1 LWTPVGPPG
10 VPAASVGR
18 VFKPILLVLE
28 GALAAVLVLAVS
40 GFTSSDHPV
49 SLEVDGRLSSVET
62 RADTVGELL
71 HEQGVVVSDRDL
83 VVPDPGTPVTDA
95 ERVEVRHARPL
106 QVVVDGEPTQIW
118 TTELTVDDA
127 LADLDLRIDSAEVVA
142 SRSERVPLTGA
153 RVGVLL
159 PDRVTVLHDQRRTTV
174 VTTAQ
179 SVAGVLREAGVPVRD
194 DDMVSVPLG
203 REVQT
208 GMEIVVTRVK
218 VATVR
223 HAFTIDH
230 DVVRRADP
238 DLYVGQQKVLK
249 RGRDGR
255 GVVISR
261 VVRHDGAV
269 VRERRLDR
277 RVLSQPRRQIVAYGT
292 TPRPFSAPATGAE
305 GLNWSALAGC
315 ESGGNP
321 RAVNA
326 AGYYGLYQFALST
339 WYSVG
344 GTGNPI
350 DASPSEQTYRA
361 QILYQRSG
369 AGQWPVCGPLLFS

>member
-1 LWTPVGPPG
+1 
-10 VPAASVGR
+10 
-18 VFKPILLVLE
+18 VL
-28 GALAAVLVLAVS
+28 GVS

-49 SLEVDGRLSSVET
+49 ALEVDGRLSTVET

-71 HEQGVVVSDRDL
+71 HEQGVVVTDRDL
-83 VVPDPGTPVTDA
+83 VVPDPATPVTDA
-95 ERVEVRHARPL
+95 GRVQVRHARPL

-118 TTELTVDDA
+118 TTELTVDEA
-127 LADLDLRIDSAEVVA
+127 LAELDVRMDSADVVA

-153 RVGVLL
+153 RVGVML

-179 SVAGVLREAGVPVRD
+179 SVAGVLREAGVPVRGD
-194 DDMVSVPLG
+194 DTVSVPLD

-223 HAFTIDH
+223 RTFTIDH
-230 DVVRRADP
+230 DLVRRADS
-238 DLYVGQQKVLK
+238 DLYVGQQKVLQ

-255 GVVISR
+255 GVIISR

-305 GLNWSALAGC
+305 GLNWSALAAC

-344 GTGNPI
+344 GTGNPV

>member
-1 LWTPVGPPG
+1 
-10 VPAASVGR
+10 

-49 SLEVDGRLSSVET
+49 ALEVDGQLRTVET

-71 HEQGVVVSDRDL
+71 AEQGVVVNDRDL
-83 VVPDPGTPVTDA
+83 VVPDPVTPVTDA
-95 ERVEVRHARPL
+95 ERVQVRHARPL

-118 TTELTVDDA
+118 TTELTVDEA
-127 LADLDLRIDSAEVVA
+127 LADLDLRTDSAEVVA

-179 SVAGVLREAGVPVRD
+179 NVSGVLREAGVPLRGD
-194 DDMVSVPLG
+194 DIVSVPLG

-223 HAFTIDH
+223 HAFTIDR
-230 DVVRRADP
+230 DVVRRADS
-238 DLYVGQQKVLK
+238 DLYVGQQKVLQ

-255 GVVISR
+255 GVIISR
-261 VVRHDGAV
+261 VVRHDGVV

-277 RVLSQPRRQIVAYGT
+277 RVLSEPRRQVIAYGT

-305 GLNWSALAGC
+305 GLNWAALAGC

-321 RAVNA
+321 RAVNP

-344 GTGNPI
+344 GTGNPV

-361 QILYQRSG
+361 QVLYQRSG